1 MSLMMTLNFYQ
12 KSRFKR
18 DKPTELGRTRMDKR
32 KEKFI
37 ETLKIMH
44 AKIGQDFVNE
54 KDPLTRCELAKGFM
68 QIGDYLSKY

>member
-1 MSLMMTLNFYQ
+1 MSKQRYGRPSTGQ
-12 KSRFKR
+12 KGNSKE
-18 DKPTELGRTRMDKR
+18 KGMDKR

>member
-1 MSLMMTLNFYQ
+1 
-12 KSRFKR
+12 
-18 DKPTELGRTRMDKR
+18 MDKR

>member
-1 MSLMMTLNFYQ
+1 MNKLTSSAIFG
-12 KSRFKR
+12 KEK
-18 DKPTELGRTRMDKR
+18 GMDKR

>member
-1 MSLMMTLNFYQ
+1 
-12 KSRFKR
+12 
-18 DKPTELGRTRMDKR
+18 MDKR

-37 ETLKIMH
+37 EALKIMH

-68 QIGDYLSKY
+68 QIGDYLSKYRFPST